1 MPPAVSEEKIQEW
14 KNTYG
19 EVYEIKDDELEEKNP
34 LPVMYFKKPGRTDLS
49 KLAKE
54 MMKDSYKAVNNLV
67 FGCLLHPAPEVV
79 KKAFDV
85 EPGLAIK
92 VAAKLQEIIG
102 LDRDFSVN
110 KL

>member
-1 MPPAVSEEKIQEW
+1 MAPAVDEAKIQEW

-19 EVYEIKDDELEEKNP
+19 DVYEIKDDDLEEKSG
-34 LPVMYFKKPGRTDLS
+34 LPVMYCKKPGRVDLS

-54 MMKDSYKAVNNLV
+54 MMKDTYKAVNNLV

-79 KKAFDV
+79 KKAFDE
-85 EPGLAIK
+85 EPGVAIK

-102 LDRDFSVN
+102 LDRDFTVN